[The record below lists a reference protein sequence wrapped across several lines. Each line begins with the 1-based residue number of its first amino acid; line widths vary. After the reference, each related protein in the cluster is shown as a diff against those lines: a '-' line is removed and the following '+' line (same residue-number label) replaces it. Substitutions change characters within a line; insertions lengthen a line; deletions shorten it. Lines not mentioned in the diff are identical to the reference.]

1 MLTQASRSRSYTSG
15 APLPPTPP
23 TSAAMDDRK
32 RTVDSEEEKKEE
44 ARLQKMRVL
53 QRWAALEKIWIDEE
67 DERKEREGGK
77 EEEARRRQAERDAGE
92 LEETDVD
99 EEAYALELEQLQHAA
114 GSSSNPAFGVG
125 KKK

>member
-1 MLTQASRSRSYTSG
+1 MLIQASRSRNYTSG
-15 APLPPTPP
+15 APPPP

-77 EEEARRRQAERDAGE
+77 EEEARRRQVERDAGE

>member
-1 MLTQASRSRSYTSG
+1 MLTQASRSRNYTSG
-15 APLPPTPP
+15 APPPP

-53 QRWAALEKIWIDEE
+53 QRWQALEKIWIDEE

-77 EEEARRRQAERDAGE
+77 EEEARRRQVERDAGE

>member
-1 MLTQASRSRSYTSG
+1 MLTQASRSRNYTSG
-15 APLPPTPP
+15 APPPPTPP

-67 DERKEREGGK
+67 AERKEREGGK
-77 EEEARRRQAERDAGE
+77 EEEARRRQVERDAGE

>member
-1 MLTQASRSRSYTSG
+1 MLTQASRSRNYTSG
-15 APLPPTPP
+15 APPPP

-67 DERKEREGGK
+67 AERKEREGGK
-77 EEEARRRQAERDAGE
+77 EEEARRRQVERDAGE

>member
-1 MLTQASRSRSYTSG
+1 MTQASRSRNYTSG
-15 APLPPTPP
+15 APPPP

-67 DERKEREGGK
+67 AERKEREGGK
-77 EEEARRRQAERDAGE
+77 EEEARRRQVERDAGE

>member
-1 MLTQASRSRSYTSG
+1 MIQASRSRNYTSG
-15 APLPPTPP
+15 APPPP

>member
-1 MLTQASRSRSYTSG
+1 MLIQASRSRNYTSG
-15 APLPPTPP
+15 APPPPTPP
-23 TSAAMDDRK
+23 TSAAMDDGN
-32 RTVDSEEEKKEE
+32 RTVLSEEEKEE

-53 QRWAALEKIWIDEE
+53 QRWAALEKIYIDEE
-67 DERKEREGGK
+67 VERKEREGGT
-77 EEEARRRQAERDAGE
+77 EEEARRRQVERDAGE

-114 GSSSNPAFGVG
+114 GSNNNPAFGVG

>member
-1 MLTQASRSRSYTSG
+1 
-15 APLPPTPP
+15 
-23 TSAAMDDRK
+23 MDDRK

-77 EEEARRRQAERDAGE
+77 EEEARRRQVERDAGE

>member
-1 MLTQASRSRSYTSG
+1 MLIQASRSRNYTSG
-15 APLPPTPP
+15 APPPP
-23 TSAAMDDRK
+23 TSAAMDDRN